1 MVEISKI
8 MSFTNSI
15 NFTLITQDGFPI
27 SKKKKKKKQL
37 LSSCINFQLQKVPFI
52 ASYYTF
58 NRKYVFPNREI
69 DGFFFIIFF
78 FNQTS
83 QIAI

>member
-8 MSFTNSI
+8 TSITNAI
-15 NFTLITQDGFPI
+15 NFSLITRDGFPV
-27 SKKKKKKKQL
+27 SKKQL
-37 LSSCINFQLQKVPFI
+37 LPSCINFQLQKVPSI

-58 NRKYVFPNREI
+58 NRKYVFPNRVI
-69 DGFFFIIFF
+69 DSFFFIYFF

>member
-1 MVEISKI
+1 MD
-8 MSFTNSI
+8 FQ
-15 NFTLITQDGFPI
+15 FQ
-27 SKKKKKKKQL
+27 KKKKQL